1 MMYRPQMPDVARAD
15 FEQRAHRRSSLRRLL
30 FDTLGAVALG
40 VLLSLQWW
48 PR

>member
-15 FEQRAHRRSSLRRLL
+15 FERRARRRTSVRRIL

-40 VLLSLQWW
+40 VLLSSVWW
-48 PR
+48 